1 MSKIHSQVQELEELM
16 SNDNPVAEQNIDSS
30 GLMDDV
36 EPYMAL
42 LIDTDV
48 WSHKPLTGISR
59 SCSQHHPG
67 SDKSSAFPFT
77 GVQGTEEAAS
87 DDYPAG
93 AEEETSV
100 ETWMM
105 PFDIRQESYNGPI
118 RCRYCCGCC
127 TLGVCGMC
135 CE

>member
-1 MSKIHSQVQELEELM
+1 MKTFSAAVTL
-16 SNDNPVAEQNIDSS
+16 V
-30 GLMDDV
+30 V
-36 EPYMAL
+36 
-42 LIDTDV
+42 LIF
-48 WSHKPLTGISR
+48 IYI
-59 SCSQHHPG
+59 Q
-67 SDKSSAFPFT
+67 KSSAFPSS

-100 ETWMM
+100 ETWM
-105 PFDIRQESYNGPI
+105 SYNSPI

-127 TLGVCGMC
+127 TLSVCGMC

>member
-1 MSKIHSQVQELEELM
+1 MKTFSAAVTL
-16 SNDNPVAEQNIDSS
+16 V
-30 GLMDDV
+30 V
-36 EPYMAL
+36 
-42 LIDTDV
+42 LIF
-48 WSHKPLTGISR
+48 IYI
-59 SCSQHHPG
+59 Q
-67 SDKSSAFPFT
+67 KSSAFPSS

-105 PFDIRQESYNGPI
+105 PFDIRQESYNSPI

-127 TLGVCGMC
+127 TLSVCGMC